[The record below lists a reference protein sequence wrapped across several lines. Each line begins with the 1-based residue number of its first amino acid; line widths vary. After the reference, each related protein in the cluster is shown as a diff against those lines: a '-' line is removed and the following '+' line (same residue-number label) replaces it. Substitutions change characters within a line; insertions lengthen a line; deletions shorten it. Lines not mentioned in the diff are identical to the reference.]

1 MSRVV
6 PSGARSKKVQFI
18 LSGMNPIC
26 VSAQARIEHGLR
38 TTENCNLIGNK
49 WAVDM
54 LRKHIVNGT
63 TRHAYLFAGPP
74 GLGRRTLALR
84 FAQALNCITPAAPGI
99 PCGECRDCKQ
109 IAAMHHADMTVIQ
122 AESEGGTLKV
132 DQIRE
137 ARRTLVLKPYQA
149 SYRVA
154 LFLRFQEANDNAAN
168 ALLKTLEEAPSY
180 AVLILTADNPEQ
192 LLPTIVSRCEVL
204 RLRPLR
210 VDDVTNELERRGIEN
225 GRAKLIAHISGGR
238 FGYALRLLEDDA
250 LLGWREERLN
260 DLQTLLSASRVEK
273 FAYAEK
279 LSKDKES
286 MRQAILV
293 WLSYWRDVML
303 RTVQAE
309 TPLVNV
315 DRNLEIED
323 VAGKLD
329 LSAARQM
336 VCTLEGALEKMERNV
351 NSRLLA
357 EVLLLDLPKV

>member
-1 MSRVV
+1 M
-6 PSGARSKKVQFI
+6 
-18 LSGMNPIC
+18 
-26 VSAQARIEHGLR
+26 
-38 TTENCNLIGNK
+38 TENWNLIGNE

-54 LRKHIVNGT
+54 LKKHVTNDA

-84 FAQALNCITPAAPGI
+84 FAQALNCQTPVDAGI
-99 PCGECRDCKQ
+99 PCGQCRDCKQ
-109 IAAMHHADMTVIQ
+109 IAAMQYADLTVVQ
-122 AESEGGTLKV
+122 ADAEGGTLKV

-149 SYRVA
+149 KYRVA

-204 RLRPLR
+204 RLRPLK
-210 VDDVTNELERRGIEN
+210 VEEVMKELERRGVES
-225 GRAKLIAHISGGR
+225 GRAKLIAHLSGGR
-238 FGYALRLLEDDA
+238 FGYALRLIDDDA

-260 DLQTLLSASRVEK
+260 DLQSLISASRVEK
-273 FAYAEK
+273 FAYADK

-303 RTVQAE
+303 RTAQAE
-309 TPLVNV
+309 SPLVNV
-315 DRNLEIED
+315 DRNVEIEEL
-323 VAGKLD
+323 AQQLD
-329 LSAARQM
+329 LSIARR
-336 VCTLEGALEKMERNV
+336 VVGNLEEVLEKMERNV

-357 EVLLLDLPKV
+357 EVLLLDLPRL